1 METSLKTGLPKFSLA
16 AQKFWVAQTL
26 GGAAAPLPPRPVRLW
41 SQNQVHVCQRDDT
54 SQLESCDQDNSNFG
68 YNGSIIA
75 RREEDINLRRG
86 VAEGADSNADQNQF
100 EEPAPEEEKEEI
112 SNPWPIVQYYR
123 FSRTPITLP
132 TLSYGLFFSLYFCL
146 E

>member
-1 METSLKTGLPKFSLA
+1 MYLFGDKSEQELEERELVSGNEQQVSLEADEKPEQL
-16 AQKFWVAQTL
+16 
-26 GGAAAPLPPRPVRLW
+26 VRDNDKVEEVSVE

-75 RREEDINLRRG
+75 RREEDINLTRG

-112 SNPWPIVQYYR
+112 SSP
-123 FSRTPITLP
+123 
-132 TLSYGLFFSLYFCL
+132 
-146 E
+146 